1 MKKLAK
7 KTVVCSMGNLAASG
21 GFYIAVACPKVV
33 AEPGTLT
40 GSIGVITQFPK
51 VKGLLDRWDVK
62 METVKSGTLK
72 DAGNPFAEMT
82 AEERTYW
89 QSLIDRVYSQFVRA
103 VAQGRG
109 LEEAAVR
116 RIADGRVI
124 TGEEAKELKLVDAL
138 GNFYDAVELA
148 KSEAKLSGEPHL
160 VYPADERSLFL
171 EQLMGSVAGAAADA
185 VAARIEAPPRP
196 RTPASTSSRADRD
209 PIPTLYERGERDDG
223 TAALGSLADGVHPLR
238 EADGL
243 HLLRLPGS
251 AGDEGSREPRRAPG
265 RAGVHVPEPLPLQL
279 RPRDGHPARARRRAL
294 PRSRQTR
301 GRICR
306 TSSAGPWRSCA
317 RSTGRRG

>member
-1 MKKLAK
+1 
-7 KTVVCSMGNLAASG
+7 
-21 GFYIAVACPKVV
+21 
-33 AEPGTLT
+33 
-40 GSIGVITQFPK
+40 
-51 VKGLLDRWDVK
+51 

-185 VAARIEAPPRP
+185 VAAISGAPPRP

-306 TSSAGPWRSCA
+306 TSSAGPEVVRG
-317 RSTGRRG
+317 STGRRG